1 MELTYHIAF
10 GIHMLA
16 VLGILVLLLLQV
28 KKSPKKLNPGIIHAA
43 LTALISAIVMVGLW
57 SQVYP
62 DVEANHAKF
71 GVKTLIVIAILI
83 LAIKYRKSEA
93 LKNSIW
99 VALIALTTT
108 NILLAYVW

>member
-16 VLGILVLLLLQV
+16 ILGILVLLLLQI
-28 KKSPKKLNPGIIHAA
+28 KKNPKKLNPGIIHAS
-43 LTALISAIVMVGLW
+43 LTALVSAIVMVGLW

-99 VALIALTTT
+99 GALLALTTT
-108 NILLAYVW
+108 NILLAYLW

>member
-28 KKSPKKLNPGIIHAA
+28 KKNPKKLNPGIIHAS

-71 GVKTLIVIAILI
+71 GVKTLVVAIILI
-83 LAIKYRKSEA
+83 LSTIYKKRDS

-99 VALIALTTT
+99 GALLDLTTT
-108 NILLAYVW
+108 NILLAYLW

>member
-28 KKSPKKLNPGIIHAA
+28 NKKPKKLNPGIIHAS
-43 LTALISAIVMVGLW
+43 LTAFVSALVMVGLW

-71 GVKTLIVIAILI
+71 GVKTLVVAVILI
-83 LAIKYRKSEA
+83 LSIKYKKSEA

-99 VALIALTTT
+99 AALLALTTA
-108 NILLAYVW
+108 NILLAYLW